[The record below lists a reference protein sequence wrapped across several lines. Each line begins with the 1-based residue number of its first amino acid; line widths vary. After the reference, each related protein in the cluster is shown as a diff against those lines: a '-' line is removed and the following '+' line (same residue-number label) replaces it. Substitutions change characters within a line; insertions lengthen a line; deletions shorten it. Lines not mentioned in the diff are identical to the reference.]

1 MHKWQNILPGFLDAL
16 EVLSED
22 FSSHLKAIC
31 QIVPALL
38 SMRNRLL
45 LMFFG
50 IFLNVIFLLLNLS
63 MICIWN
69 ILLLHLTTIQLLD
82 TLIRNLLYL
91 LQVPAVWCLLLFL
104 FDCLSI
110 MRRRRPTVGTLMWVL
125 VARFCSFGIYR
136 RYGRVVHIEVRVG
149 PLFARL
155 PLVSLRRMIWTESH
169 DSICHVNCV

>member
-38 SMRNRLL
+38 SMRNRVL

-50 IFLNVIFLLLNLS
+50 IFLYVIFLLLNLS
-63 MICIWN
+63 TICIWN
-69 ILLLHLTTIQLLD
+69 LLLLHLITIQLLY

-104 FDCLSI
+104 FDSKRSNRTL
-110 MRRRRPTVGTLMWVL
+110 RGTKHRARNSQQSFYEETRIFKVL
-125 VARFCSFGIYR
+125 IFKKLDYQDC
-136 RYGRVVHIEVRVG
+136 
-149 PLFARL
+149 
-155 PLVSLRRMIWTESH
+155 
-169 DSICHVNCV
+169 N